1 METVDDETVAAAID
15 FIKRKNDEGTPWF
28 CWWSGTRMHFRTH
41 TKAESVGQSGRWQ
54 SEYHDT
60 MIDHDCH
67 VGQLLD
73 CLDELGIAE
82 DTIVMYSTDNGPH
95 ANSWPDGATTP
106 FRSEKN
112 TGWEG
117 AFRVPEMIR
126 WPGRIPA
133 GVVSNEIV
141 QHQDWLPTILAAA
154 GEPTIVD
161 KLKQGHTIGDNTY
174 HVHIDGYNLLPYLT
188 GQVDESPRRGLIYFS
203 DDCDVLGIRYENWK
217 VVFLEQRCQGTLQ
230 IWFEP
235 FTELRAPKLFNL
247 RTDPFERADVTSS
260 TYWGWVV
267 DRIFLCLYANA
278 LVLRF
283 LDTFKEFPPRA
294 EPASFTISAAVE
306 KMKSALGSAGN

>member
-1 METVDDETVAAAID
+1 MVAHDENV
-15 FIKRKNDEGTPWF
+15 G
-28 CWWSGTRMHFRTH
+28 RM
-41 TKAESVGQSGRWQ
+41 
-54 SEYHDT
+54 
-60 MIDHDCH
+60 
-67 VGQLLD
+67 LD
-73 CLDELGIAE
+73 KLDQLGITE

-133 GVVSNEIV
+133 GEVSNEIV
-141 QHQDWLPTILAAA
+141 QHHDWLPTFLAAA
-154 GEPTIVD
+154 GEPTIVE
-161 KLKQGHTIGDNTY
+161 KLKQGHAIGDQTY
-174 HVHIDGYNLLPYLT
+174 HVHIDGYDLLPYLT
-188 GQVDESPRRGLIYFS
+188 GEVDESPRRGLIYFS

-247 RTDPFERADVTSS
+247 RTDPFEIADKVSID
-260 TYWGWVV
+260 YDHWRL
-267 DRIFLCLYANA
+267 DRVFMFVPAQEFIGKYIA
-278 LVLRF
+278 
-283 LDTFKEFPPRA
+283 TFKEFPPSQKVGTFSLDA
-294 EPASFTISAAVE
+294 VLESLAAGQ
-306 KMKSALGSAGN
+306 KGG